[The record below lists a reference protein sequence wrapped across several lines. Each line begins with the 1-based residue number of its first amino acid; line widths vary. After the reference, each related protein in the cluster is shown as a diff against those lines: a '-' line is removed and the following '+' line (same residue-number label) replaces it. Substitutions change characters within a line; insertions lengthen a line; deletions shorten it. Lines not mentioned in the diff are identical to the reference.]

1 MSHRGK
7 TASALVVAAAFSGLF
22 IGNVAAQTRAVPQTR
37 ADVQASFAPVVKSAA
52 PAVVNVYGARVE
64 RRPQNPFMDD
74 PFFRRFFGD
83 GGFGVP
89 RERVQQSLGSGVIVD
104 AGGLVVTNHHVI
116 EGMAEVKVALADK
129 REFEA
134 EIVLRDPRSDLAVLR
149 MKPATGLPLA
159 ALPIGEDDR
168 LEVGDLVLAIGNP
181 FGVGQTVTQ
190 GIVSALARTQ
200 VGVTDYQSFIQTDAA
215 INPGNSGGALVDM
228 QGRLVGINTAIFSRS
243 GGSHGIGFAIPAG
256 MVRIVIDSART
267 GSKTVRRPWFGARL
281 QAVTSEAAESLGLDR
296 PAGVLVARVEEKG
309 PAAEAGLRR
318 SDVILQVD
326 GQNVDDP
333 DAFGYRFATR
343 AVGGTAQ
350 LGIMRAGRRLTL
362 PVRLQ
367 AAPETRPRE
376 ALTLDNRSPL
386 AGAQVMNMSPA
397 VRRSLAS
404 RPAPRASS
412 SRMSRAVS
420 AANRVGFRKGD
431 IVLAINGVAVATT
444 RALETATRDRKRF
457 WEDHHQPR
465 WPGADQRLRRVRP
478 VMAGLM
484 SDLFDA
490 SNAAGAPR
498 PLADRLRP
506 RALARWRAGDLS
518 GDGALTRLIASG
530 SLGPDFLGAAGT
542 GKTTV
547 ARLLANETSLA
558 FVQISAIF
566 WCRGPQEGVRR
577 GADASRVAVARC
589 SSSMK
594 FIASTAR
601 SLMPSCLSWKTARS
615 RLSARRPRIHLLRS
629 TPRCSH
635 GRGCSPFKGWM
646 TRQSPRC
653 WPARKR
659 RKAGAAADAGARA
672 AFIAFADGDGRAAL
686 TLAEELWRAAKP
698 GETLD
703 AQAWPTRCNGA
714 RRSMTRRRTGTT
726 ISSARCTRP
735 CAAPIPMRRCIT
747 SHACSMPGK
756 IRAFSHGAWC
766 AWPWRIS
773 GLPIRR
779 RWSTHGRR
787 RKPMS
792 SSVRPRGNSR
802 SPMR

>member
-1 MSHRGK
+1 M
-7 TASALVVAAAFSGLF
+7 
-22 IGNVAAQTRAVPQTR
+22 
-37 ADVQASFAPVVKSAA
+37 
-52 PAVVNVYGARVE
+52 
-64 RRPQNPFMDD
+64 
-74 PFFRRFFGD
+74 
-83 GGFGVP
+83 P

-149 MKPATGLPLA
+149 MKAPPSGLA

-397 VRRSLAS
+397 VAEELGVEAGTEGVII
-404 RPAPRASS
+404 ADVAGG
-412 SRMSRAVS
+412 S

-457 WEDHHQPR
+457 WEITINR
-465 WPGADQRLRRVRP
+465 
-478 VMAGLM
+478 
-484 SDLFDA
+484 
-490 SNAAGAPR
+490 
-498 PLADRLRP
+498 
-506 RALARWRAGDLS
+506 
-518 GDGALTRLIASG
+518 DGQVLTS
-530 SLGPDFLGAAGT
+530 
-542 GKTTV
+542 
-547 ARLLANETSLA
+547 A
-558 FVQISAIF
+558 F
-566 WCRGPQEGVRR
+566 GG
-577 GADASRVAVARC
+577 
-589 SSSMK
+589 
-594 FIASTAR
+594 
-601 SLMPSCLSWKTARS
+601 
-615 RLSARRPRIHLLRS
+615 
-629 TPRCSH
+629 
-635 GRGCSPFKGWM
+635 
-646 TRQSPRC
+646 
-653 WPARKR
+653 
-659 RKAGAAADAGARA
+659 
-672 AFIAFADGDGRAAL
+672 
-686 TLAEELWRAAKP
+686 
-698 GETLD
+698 
-703 AQAWPTRCNGA
+703 
-714 RRSMTRRRTGTT
+714 
-726 ISSARCTRP
+726 
-735 CAAPIPMRRCIT
+735 
-747 SHACSMPGK
+747 
-756 IRAFSHGAWC
+756 
-766 AWPWRIS
+766 
-773 GLPIRR
+773 
-779 RWSTHGRR
+779 
-787 RKPMS
+787 
-792 SSVRPRGNSR
+792 
-802 SPMR
+802 